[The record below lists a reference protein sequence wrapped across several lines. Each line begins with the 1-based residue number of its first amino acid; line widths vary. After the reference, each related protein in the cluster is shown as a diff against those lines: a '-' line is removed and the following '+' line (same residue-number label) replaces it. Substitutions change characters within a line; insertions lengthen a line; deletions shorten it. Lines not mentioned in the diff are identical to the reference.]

1 MWHAINWNTI
11 QSLKRNE
18 VLIHATVW
26 MPLETVMLKERS
38 QTQKPTCCMI
48 PFIWKVQNR

>member
-1 MWHAINWNTI
+1 MEYSSVI
-11 QSLKRNE
+11 KKE
-18 VLIHATVW
+18 VLIHATIW
-26 MPLETVMLKERS
+26 MPLEIVMLNERN